1 MLFWLPLLICLVGG
15 LMYGLASPQHT
26 KAGTIG
32 LHMFWVGLLAFLL
45 EIHGKV

>member
-26 KAGTIG
+26 KAGKI
-32 LHMFWVGLLAFLL
+32 FLVIFL
-45 EIHGKV
+45 V